1 MRDRWYL
8 LVTAAATDEIASSSK
23 LLWKFLLRVIALSMC
38 SSNVVFCYSAQ
49 SFLEQYKRVG
59 GGGFLKKAF
68 TLCFMY
74 VSFGWH
80 HQ

>member
-8 LVTAAATDEIASSSK
+8 LVTAAAADEIASSSK

-59 GGGFLKKAF
+59 GGGLGG
-68 TLCFMY
+68 
-74 VSFGWH
+74 S
-80 HQ
+80 

>member
-1 MRDRWYL
+1 
-8 LVTAAATDEIASSSK
+8 
-23 LLWKFLLRVIALSMC
+23 LLRVIALSMC